1 MTTTFWPNYLFFVD
15 MSDEATELAAIPEGP
30 LSASNATLLA
40 AALSTHD
47 TGEGRA
53 LWTDQP
59 ADQFTTQ
66 GATVQYNGANKTG
79 LPSNALFTNV
89 LILAFPWAGPAPRN
103 VMGLHYNV
111 TPPAPTPTPSPSAT

>member
-15 MSDEATELAAIPEGP
+15 MSDEAAELAAIPEGP

-53 LWTDQP
+53 ISRRTSLRLKALQCS
-59 ADQFTTQ
+59 TT
-66 GATVQYNGANKTG
+66 ARTRRAC
-79 LPSNALFTNV
+79 
-89 LILAFPWAGPAPRN
+89 R
-103 VMGLHYNV
+103 VMHC
-111 TPPAPTPTPSPSAT
+111 SPMS